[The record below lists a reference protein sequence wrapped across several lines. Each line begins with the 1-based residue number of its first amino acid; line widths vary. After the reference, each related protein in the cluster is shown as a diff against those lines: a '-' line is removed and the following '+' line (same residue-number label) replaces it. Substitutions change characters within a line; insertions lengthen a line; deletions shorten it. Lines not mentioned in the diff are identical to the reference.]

1 MTDETIVSA
10 IPSISPTVFV
20 NLTDGFV
27 QAELAEEAHEFDAI
41 SALVLNI
48 TIIFCLLLAY
58 FVKRYQIYYL
68 PESAGALLIGII
80 LGGVVTLTTENLRI
94 FEFVSAK
101 RCRLRGMGD

>member
-1 MTDETIVSA
+1 MADEISTV
-10 IPSISPTVFV
+10 PSTSPSVYV
-20 NLTDGFV
+20 NYTDGFV

-68 PESAGALLIGII
+68 PESAGALLVGII
-80 LGGVVTLTTENLRI
+80 IGGIATLSTEKLTL
-94 FEFVSAK
+94 FKFVSAK
-101 RCRLRGMGD
+101 VDWVL